1 MGYSNK
7 KYAYTNKIYYVQ
19 NCTLK
24 KKKQSKKRIFNEKQN
39 SNFSLNNK

>member
-24 KKKQSKKRIFNEKQN
+24 KKNNQKRESLMKNKIVIFH
-39 SNFSLNNK
+39 